1 MKGLSNNRG
10 FTLVEVLVVM
20 AISTILLGVL
30 IGIIVSGNKQYTRIK
45 KEDETF
51 SELQMV
57 RKAITNEL
65 KSNNKSVKLDD
76 DNWCD
81 ECNKSIDND
90 NISNCPNCG
99 NELDEDYHKLL
110 IGDYYIA
117 FIKKSKT
124 LRINNK
130 KFNFKYIEDISY
142 NWYSTLD
149 EFEEESNLLIITIDY
164 GKEVPYKIYF
174 SCMNLGE
181 DTST

>member
-65 KSNNKSVKLDD
+65 KSNNKSVKLD
-76 DNWCD
+76 
-81 ECNKSIDND
+81 EK
-90 NISNCPNCG
+90 
-99 NELDEDYHKLL
+99 LDEDYHKLW

-117 FIKKSKT
+117 FNKESKILT
-124 LRINNK
+124 INSK
-130 KFNFKYIEDISY
+130 EFNFKYIEDIYY
-142 NWYSTLD
+142 NRYST
-149 EFEEESNLLIITIDY
+149 SNLLIIFIDY

-174 SCMNLGE
+174 SCMNLE

>member
-57 RKAITNEL
+57 RKAITNKL
-65 KSNNKSVKLDD
+65 KSNNKSVKLAD
-76 DNWCD
+76 
-81 ECNKSIDND
+81 KSDA
-90 NISNCPNCG
+90 
-99 NELDEDYHKLL
+99 DEDYHTLL
-110 IGDYYIA
+110 IGDSGDYYYSIA
-117 FIKKSKT
+117 FDEESKILT
-124 LRINNK
+124 INSK
-130 KFNFKYIEDISY
+130 KFNFKYIEDIRY
-142 NWYSTLD
+142 NRYS
-149 EFEEESNLLIITIDY
+149 ESNLLIISIDY

-174 SCMNLGE
+174 SCMKLEE
-181 DTST
+181 DTSHEKNNIHSFRSRK

>member
-30 IGIIVSGNKQYTRIK
+30 IGIIVSGNNQYTRIK

-65 KSNNKSVKLDD
+65 KSNNKPVKL
-76 DNWCD
+76 
-81 ECNKSIDND
+81 EEK
-90 NISNCPNCG
+90 
-99 NELDEDYHKLL
+99 LDEDYHKLR
-110 IGDYYIA
+110 IGDFDDYY
-117 FIKKSKT
+117 FIVFDEKSKILT
-124 LRINNK
+124 INSK
-130 KFNFKYIEDISY
+130 KFNFKYIEDIRY
-142 NWYSTLD
+142 NRYS
-149 EFEEESNLLIITIDY
+149 ESNLLIISIDY

-174 SCMNLGE
+174 SCMNLEE
-181 DTST
+181 DTSHEKNNIHSFRSRK

>member
-1 MKGLSNNRG
+1 MKGLSNNQG

-30 IGIIVSGNKQYTRIK
+30 IGIIVSGNNQYTRIK

-65 KSNNKSVKLDD
+65 KSNNKSVKLAD
-76 DNWCD
+76 
-81 ECNKSIDND
+81 K
-90 NISNCPNCG
+90 
-99 NELDEDYHKLL
+99 LAEDYHTLL
-110 IGDYYIA
+110 IGDFDDYYSIV
-117 FIKKSKT
+117 FDEKSKILT
-124 LRINNK
+124 INSKEFNFK
-130 KFNFKYIEDISY
+130 YNFKYIEDIRY
-142 NWYSTLD
+142 NRYS
-149 EFEEESNLLIITIDY
+149 ESNLLIISIDY
-164 GKEVPYKIYF
+164 GKEVRYKIYF

>member
-65 KSNNKSVKLDD
+65 KSNNKSVKLD
-76 DNWCD
+76 
-81 ECNKSIDND
+81 
-90 NISNCPNCG
+90 
-99 NELDEDYHKLL
+99 EDYHKLW

-117 FIKKSKT
+117 FNKESKILT
-124 LRINNK
+124 INSK
-130 KFNFKYIEDISY
+130 EFNFKYIEDIYY
-142 NWYSTLD
+142 NRYST
-149 EFEEESNLLIITIDY
+149 SNLLIIFIDY

-174 SCMNLGE
+174 SCMNLE

>member
-65 KSNNKSVKLDD
+65 KSNNESVKLAD
-76 DNWCD
+76 
-81 ECNKSIDND
+81 KSDA
-90 NISNCPNCG
+90 
-99 NELDEDYHKLL
+99 DEDYHTLL
-110 IGDYYIA
+110 IGDHYYIA
-117 FIKKSKT
+117 FNKKSKILT
-124 LRINNK
+124 INSKEFNFK
-130 KFNFKYIEDISY
+130 YNFKYIEDIYY
-142 NWYSTLD
+142 NRYST
-149 EFEEESNLLIITIDY
+149 SNLLII
-164 GKEVPYKIYF
+164 
-174 SCMNLGE
+174 
-181 DTST
+181 

>member
-65 KSNNKSVKLDD
+65 KSNNKSVKLAD
-76 DNWCD
+76 
-81 ECNKSIDND
+81 K
-90 NISNCPNCG
+90 
-99 NELDEDYHKLL
+99 LAEDYHTLL
-110 IGDYYIA
+110 ISDFGDYYYSIA
-117 FIKKSKT
+117 FDKESKILT
-124 LRINNK
+124 INAFDKESKILTIYSK
-130 KFNFKYIEDISY
+130 KFNFKYIEDIRY
-142 NWYSTLD
+142 NRYS
-149 EFEEESNLLIITIDY
+149 ESNLLIISIDY

-174 SCMNLGE
+174 SCMNLEE

>member
-65 KSNNKSVKLDD
+65 KSNNKSVKLAD
-76 DNWCD
+76 
-81 ECNKSIDND
+81 K
-90 NISNCPNCG
+90 
-99 NELDEDYHKLL
+99 LAEDYHKL
-110 IGDYYIA
+110 D
-117 FIKKSKT
+117 
-124 LRINNK
+124 
-130 KFNFKYIEDISY
+130 
-142 NWYSTLD
+142 W
-149 EFEEESNLLIITIDY
+149 
-164 GKEVPYKIYF
+164 
-174 SCMNLGE
+174 
-181 DTST
+181 